1 MSSSSSS
8 SSSSYIDKENRK
20 QIEWFEREVYVG
32 RTRGAQVCLLTSNPL
47 FLRKPEEST
56 NDTNVMPKDIAAPII
71 DTLRLSWGKYVF
83 SSHPTRNGKGIH
95 RGSTT
100 SYEECDVR
108 SFTTSEL
115 RGADDE
121 NATFVGGVRLVR
133 VFESFAKPEF
143 WRINEM
149 PSSLDLDLKTNEPD
163 EDEGSVVPSTA
174 QSSAESTWMSTPTG
188 GEIKTPLPEVS
199 ANHLVYAYI
208 IALLE

>member
-1 MSSSSSS
+1 
-8 SSSSYIDKENRK
+8 
-20 QIEWFEREVYVG
+20 
-32 RTRGAQVCLLTSNPL
+32 
-47 FLRKPEEST
+47 
-56 NDTNVMPKDIAAPII
+56 MPKDIAAPII

-199 ANHLVYAYI
+199 ARVAPVAPAALPAALIVGKTEDVESSDDDELVIEDVTDAV
-208 IALLE
+208 EK

>member
-1 MSSSSSS
+1 M
-8 SSSSYIDKENRK
+8 
-20 QIEWFEREVYVG
+20 
-32 RTRGAQVCLLTSNPL
+32 CLLTSNPL

-199 ANHLVYAYI
+199 ARVAPVAPAALPAALIVGKTEDVESSDDDELVIEDVTDAV
-208 IALLE
+208 EK